1 MNKII
6 PNLKNALPQKEYK
19 LFVEF
24 EDGIKGI
31 IDLQKWK
38 GRGEFD
44 IWNDEE
50 NFKQFTITADK
61 KIKWNE
67 NIDMDPDA
75 FYLQLIKKTFQE
87 YASDQQF
94 LRNFLL
100 NVFWRSCSTAFSCR
114 IC

>member
-6 PNLKNALPQKEYK
+6 PYLKSANALHGYK

-24 EDGIKGI
+24 EDGIKGT
-31 IDLQKWK
+31 IDLNKWNEK
-38 GRGEFD
+38 DVFSF
-44 IWNDEE
+44 WKDEK
-50 NFKQFTITADK
+50 NFKSFQITADK

-94 LRNFLL
+94 LRD
-100 NVFWRSCSTAFSCR
+100 SY
-114 IC
+114 